1 MGTEFFILAAAG
13 AAIGGLVQG
22 LSGFAFSMIAMSVW
36 VWVFD
41 PVLAAVLSVF
51 GALLGQTVGIAS
63 VQRDLRLPVIWPFL
77 VGGLVGMPI
86 GFLLLPHMNI
96 LYLKLGLG
104 TLLVV
109 WCPAMLFSGKLPQ
122 IRFGGRWLDALVG
135 VGGGIAGVLAGLSGA
150 LPALWSLLRNFDKDT
165 QRVLT
170 QYFNLIILGLT
181 AIIYSVTG
189 VVTRPMLP
197 LLATVLLVLVVPTF
211 IGAQWY
217 KTINE
222 QLFRRIVL
230 VLLTLSGATLLL
242 AVWV

>member
-1 MGTEFFILAAAG
+1 MGSGFFILAAAG

-63 VQRDLRLPVIWPFL
+63 VQRDLHLPVIWPFL

-96 LYLKLGLG
+96 LYPKLGLG

-109 WCPAMLFSGKLPQ
+109 WFPAMLFSGKLPQ

-181 AIIYSVTG
+181 A
-189 VVTRPMLP
+189 
-197 LLATVLLVLVVPTF
+197 
-211 IGAQWY
+211 
-217 KTINE
+217 
-222 QLFRRIVL
+222 
-230 VLLTLSGATLLL
+230 
-242 AVWV
+242 